1 MGLRLALLALLA
13 APMLSFAQ
21 ADLETESDGAETELD
36 VPSRLQ
42 APPLAKVT
50 SLAPRLDVLFS
61 AQPNA
66 DGRLWAPRDGV
77 LEPLTIDALLQKQL
91 TEIMKSYQT
100 PYAAVVALEP
110 STGRVLAMA
119 EHSELDPALRGLCI
133 KAVYPAASVF
143 KVVTATALLEA
154 GVSPDEQVCFSGG
167 KRKVLE
173 GQLDDSPG
181 DARCLTL
188 ASALGHSANVAFAK
202 LTAKYLDPTR
212 LKAVTRAFHFNS
224 PLTFVVPTEPSLAA
238 IPEDTYPFSLAGAGF
253 GDVFMSPLHG
263 AAMVAVAANRGVW
276 RSPVLFARDESVA
289 ERVMPPEIA
298 AQLTIMMEETVTS
311 GTARRI
317 FNERG
322 MRVSGAVGKTG
333 SLADKKPFRDYTW
346 FVGFAP
352 KDAPR
357 IAVAAVI
364 VNDPHWRIRATWL
377 GREAMRLYL
386 DRK

>member
-1 MGLRLALLALLA
+1 MRVRHLFALSVVA
-13 APMLSFAQ
+13 ASVGWAQ
-21 ADLETESDGAETELD
+21 GDPEAEAQFD
-36 VPSRLQ
+36 VPSRIQ

-50 SLAPRLDVLFS
+50 SLAPSLDVLFN
-61 AQPNA
+61 AQKNA
-66 DGRLWAPRDGV
+66 DGRLYSPRKGV

-91 TEIMKSYQT
+91 TDILVSYQT

-119 EHSELDPALRGLCI
+119 EHSELSPELRGLCT

-154 GVSPDEQVCFSGG
+154 GVPADELVCYSGG

-173 GQLDDSPG
+173 AQLDDSQG

-188 ASALGHSANVAFAK
+188 STALGHSANVAFAK
-202 LTAKYLDPTR
+202 LTAKYLDPGK
-212 LKAVTRAFHFNS
+212 LKAVTKAFRFNT
-224 PLTFVVPTEPSLAA
+224 PITFVVPTEPSLAA

-263 AAMVAVAANRGVW
+263 AAMVAVAANHGVW
-276 RSPVLFARDESVA
+276 RNPVLFARDQSA
-289 ERVMPPEIA
+289 HERVMPSEVA
-298 AQLTIMMEETVTS
+298 EQLTAMMEETVTT
-311 GTARRI
+311 GTAHRI

-322 MRVSGAVGKTG
+322 MRVAGAVGKTG

-352 KDAPR
+352 KDAPK

-386 DRK
+386 DRPLH